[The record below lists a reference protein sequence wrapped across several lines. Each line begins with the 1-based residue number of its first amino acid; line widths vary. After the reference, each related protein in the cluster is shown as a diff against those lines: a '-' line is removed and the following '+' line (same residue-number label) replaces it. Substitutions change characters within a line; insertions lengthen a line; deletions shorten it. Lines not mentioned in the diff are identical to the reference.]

1 MTRRTNKTIKRLAQ
15 TLTLAATAGSFWLA
29 AGAPLYRTW

>member
-1 MTRRTNKTIKRLAQ
+1 MTRRTKTVKRLAQ
-15 TLTLAATAGSFWLA
+15 TLTLAATASAFWLA